1 MRAAAGLLLLLLLS
15 GWGIRRSQCLKKR
28 CRLLK
33 ELRLTLEQYSIAL
46 SSIAPP
52 LEELSRDTPGEF
64 GELLRGALAG
74 TADIR
79 GAWQEAV
86 ELLSGQSYCREEEAE
101 MLRELGQSLGTCPAE
116 SQLSLLRLYS
126 ARLDKLS
133 EQAEKTAEQKG
144 RLYRSGGILAGLGA
158 AVLLL

>member
-46 SSIAPP
+46 SSIAPT

-64 GELLRGALAG
+64 GGLLRDALAR

-79 GAWQEAV
+79 SAWQEAAGV
-86 ELLSGQSYCREEEAE
+86 LSGQSYCHEEEAE
-101 MLRELGQSLGTCPAE
+101 MLRELGQSLGTCPAD